1 MNNKGFTLVELMVSI
16 ALIALVL
23 VFMFNLLGDIKRE
36 SALSNEDI
44 SDALNRATITRII
57 QNDFIEKDLT
67 KVSTCDDSILCYDFT
82 FKDNSTKR
90 LIVREN
96 EIEYDDEIW
105 SLDSGSY
112 TKEGNIYCIS
122 NIGTN
127 YYLKIFIPVINHM
140 EDKRIH
146 NLEIMR
152 VAKKEIIAE
161 GSEAC

>member
-44 SDALNRATITRII
+44 SDALNRSTITRLI
-57 QNDFIEKDLT
+57 QNDFIENNLI
-67 KVSTCDDSILCYDFT
+67 KVEACNEEVLCYDFT
-82 FKDNSTKR
+82 FQNNNSKR

-96 EIEYDDEIW
+96 EIEYDNERW
-105 SLDSGSY
+105 VLDSGTY
-112 TKEGNIYCIS
+112 TKDGSIYCIS
-122 NIGTN
+122 NVGTN
-127 YYLKIFIPVINHM
+127 YYLRILIPVINHM

-146 NLEIMR
+146 DIEIMR
-152 VAKKEIIAE
+152 VDKKEIIAE
-161 GSEAC
+161 GSNAC